1 MYRKSHRVSSLPLMP
16 LWLGHLINKL
26 EIVEAA
32 IERGPSHLSNLSL
45 LMRMETF

>member
-1 MYRKSHRVSSLPLMP
+1 MYMKSHRVSSLPLMP

-26 EIVEAA
+26 EIEAA
-32 IERGPSHLSNLSL
+32 IERGLSHLSNLSL